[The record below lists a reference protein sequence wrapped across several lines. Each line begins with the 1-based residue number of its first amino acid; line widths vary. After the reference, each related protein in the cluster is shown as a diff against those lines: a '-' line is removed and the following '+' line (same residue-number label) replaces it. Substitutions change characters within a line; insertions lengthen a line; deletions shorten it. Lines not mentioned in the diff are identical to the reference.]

1 LTATVKLLASQNEIV
16 EYYYCIQSPMNN
28 PENDIKLIRRLI
40 AEGVVTEEEVR
51 NAPIVEVS
59 LPQEA
64 NSDRMTD
71 KSLRQLKAAC
81 EIAGCSFEEN
91 NTFDI
96 PIYYITLDDRIYL
109 GWLVFASE
117 DRWIANVTGKYF
129 PFPPMGMTYTN
140 PCEALLSL
148 TSFRL
153 KHLGA

>member
-1 LTATVKLLASQNEIV
+1 
-16 EYYYCIQSPMNN
+16 MNN

-117 DRWIANVTGKYF
+117 DRWIANVTG
-129 PFPPMGMTYTN
+129 N
-140 PCEALLSL
+140 
-148 TSFRL
+148 
-153 KHLGA
+153 